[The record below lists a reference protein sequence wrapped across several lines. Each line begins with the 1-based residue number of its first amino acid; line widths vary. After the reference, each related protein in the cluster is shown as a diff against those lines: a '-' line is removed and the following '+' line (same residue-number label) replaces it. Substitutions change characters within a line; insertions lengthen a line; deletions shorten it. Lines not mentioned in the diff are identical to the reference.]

1 MIKENLALV
10 TALRRELHQYP
21 EPSNEEV
28 WTKTRLI
35 DFLKAHTNLEIV
47 DRGKWFYAFYRA
59 GEGKRNIAFR
69 ADFDAILLH
78 EKSDL
83 PHVSRN
89 PGVSHKC
96 GHDGHSASLAGFA
109 LEIDQGGADQNVYFL
124 FQHAEETGDGAA
136 EAAVFIKENRIDEIF
151 AYHNMSGLPEK
162 SISVKD
168 GTAQFASRGMVIHM
182 EGTPTHASM
191 PEYGNNPAFAIAQVI
206 SAIPEYTAEENNKG
220 LVLCTV
226 IQVDV
231 GERAFGVAASK
242 GELLLTIRAEFE
254 EELDLLQQNLENLAL
269 QKGKADG
276 IEVSFSYHDVFP
288 VTANHRESSDKIRQ
302 VCREKGFQ
310 VLEMDEGIRGS
321 EDFGHYLKE
330 TKGAICYIGNGEEYP
345 QVHTNEYDFPD
356 SIIETAVELF
366 KGLVALHL
374 NNT

>member
-1 MIKENLALV
+1 MKKENLALV

-21 EPSNEEV
+21 EASNEEV
-28 WTKTRLI
+28 WTKKRLI
-35 DFLKAHTNLEIV
+35 DFLKAHTSLEIV
-47 DRGKWFYAFYRA
+47 DRGKWFYAVYRA

-109 LEIDQGGADQNVYFL
+109 LEINQEGAGQNVFFL

-136 EAAVFIKENRIDEIF
+136 EAAVFIKENKIDEIF
-151 AYHNMSGLPEK
+151 AYHNMSGWPEK

-191 PEYGNNPAFAIAQVI
+191 PEHGNNPAFAIAQVI
-206 SAIPEYTAEENNKG
+206 SAIPEYTAAENNKG

-310 VLEMDEGIRGS
+310 VLEMEEGIRGS

-330 TKGAICYIGNGEEYP
+330 TKGAMCYIGNGEEYP

-366 KGLVALHL
+366 KGLAALGE
-374 NNT
+374 